1 MEFSEGWQS
10 IDAGFRDLNSWLDSE
25 LYNINNQTATALDFF
40 KWSEMLNLEGIRAVR
55 YSEIRD
61 TAESV
66 QERRTSIVE
75 QIFIKNPEALNLK
88 LALGMGSGVNAS
100 NARGRGGGRGGRGGR
115 GGPQAS
121 CTGATTHGPSLDNP
135 LDILV
140 NLYYA
145 SPHNVRELI
154 ASNLEWCGKAI
165 PLMLPNQE

>member
-88 LALGMGSGVNAS
+88 LALGMGHDCLEEHVLVGSLFLQLLCIHYSIYDVFHEEDRNL
-100 NARGRGGGRGGRGGR
+100 
-115 GGPQAS
+115 
-121 CTGATTHGPSLDNP
+121 THKTFLQYRRPPS
-135 LDILV
+135 
-140 NLYYA
+140 A
-145 SPHNVRELI
+145 ERR
-154 ASNLEWCGKAI
+154 
-165 PLMLPNQE
+165 